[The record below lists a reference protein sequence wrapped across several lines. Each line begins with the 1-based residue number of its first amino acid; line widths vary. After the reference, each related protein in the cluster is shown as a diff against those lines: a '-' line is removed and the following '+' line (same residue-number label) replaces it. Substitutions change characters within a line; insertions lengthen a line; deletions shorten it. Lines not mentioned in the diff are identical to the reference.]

1 MKKISDKI
9 TADEIAKMAEQGK
22 DISKFF
28 TNTGKMKHPI
38 QRVNVDFTSEMLN
51 ELDTLA
57 SEINISRQAI
67 IKTYLRQALDQ
78 HYLAKN
84 NVS

>member
-1 MKKISDKI
+1 MKKTSDKI

-28 TNTGKMKHPI
+28 TNTGKMKHPV
-38 QRVNVDFTSEMLN
+38 QRVNVDFTREMLN

-84 NVS
+84 

>member
-1 MKKISDKI
+1 MKKISNKI
-9 TADEIAKMAEQGK
+9 TTDEIAKMAEQNK
-22 DISKFF
+22 DVSKFF
-28 TNTGKMKHPI
+28 TNTGKIKHPV
-38 QRVNVDFTSEMLN
+38 QRVNVDFTIEMLN

-67 IKTYLRQALDQ
+67 IKTYLRHALDQ

-84 NVS
+84 

>member
-1 MKKISDKI
+1 MKKISNKI
-9 TADEIAKMAEQGK
+9 TTDEIAKMAEQNK
-22 DISKFF
+22 DVSKFF
-28 TNTGKMKHPI
+28 TNTGKIKHQV
-38 QRVNVDFTSEMLN
+38 QRVNVDFTIEMLN

-67 IKTYLRQALDQ
+67 IKTYLRHALDQ

-84 NVS
+84 